1 MTGKHLM
8 AVAGPG
14 AARRSAARRLV
25 VVEQP
30 VGIDPPEMLADERV
44 RLDVVDAFFLEAPFV
59 GAHLLALG
67 FALDRRVALAPH
79 QPVPEVSQHAASLTR

>member
-1 MTGKHLM
+1 MTGRHLM

-14 AARRSAARRLV
+14 AARRSVAGRIV

-30 VGIDPPEMLADERV
+30 VGIDPAEMLADERV
-44 RLDVVDAFFLEAPFV
+44 RLDVVDAFFLEAPL
-59 GAHLLALG
+59 GRAHLLSLG
-67 FALDRRVALAPH
+67 FAFDRRVAFPSH